1 MAMYRGKHFL
11 LTFLLGFAGLTVS
24 AQQQP
29 ADSIRTMLGSE
40 IPDTVRAYNMV
51 LLAMYTEPLDL
62 DQAHALYKEAVD
74 FSLSRNLDYY
84 AALALYYEATP
95 LYLSGDR
102 DGQFNNLKRS
112 IALLKGSTHHNA
124 KSQLGTL
131 YGGLASYYQSV
142 EKTDS
147 AVVASLQSIEILEEL
162 KKYRSLAITCINL
175 AATYQRLQ
183 LTEKQK
189 EYVDKGVTFG
199 RLSGDKD
206 IIMLSYLR
214 KSNYYTEIRDF
225 TSALA
230 AADSATPY
238 FSDKY
243 DFSRKQNYFLVKAN
257 AFQNVQQYDSAVVYY
272 QKSHDNAAQT
282 GSRWNM
288 TEPLMQIGYVYL
300 QQKDYGQAEKYVKMG
315 LEIAEQDSIQVFM
328 KEGYGTLSDIYA
340 ATGNFPQAYESLQ
353 KYNVLKDTLQ
363 SEERKKFVLDLEKKY
378 ETEKKDAQ
386 VRLQELEI
394 AKRRSINHGMTAF
407 SLSIIII
414 LVLVYRNFRQRNR
427 LQEEKILKLE
437 TEKQL
442 SAAEAV
448 LKGEEQE
455 RSRLAKDLHDG
466 LGGLLSGIKYSFT
479 SMKENLIMTPENA
492 RVFERSLDMLDTSI
506 QEMRRVAHNL
516 MPESIFRFGLDAAL
530 NDFCSGI
537 NESGVL
543 KITYQ
548 SFGLGDAKPDHAIS
562 VSVYRIIQ
570 ELVNNIL
577 KHAQAR
583 QALVQVTVSG
593 NLLLVDVEDDGKGFD
608 AGKID
613 GNKGIGWGNIQSRIG
628 YLGGKLDLKS
638 NPGEGTIVHI
648 EINLG

>member
-1 MAMYRGKHFL
+1 M
-11 LTFLLGFAGLTVS
+11 TFLFVFFGMALT
-24 AQQQP
+24 AQQQL
-29 ADSIRTMLGSE
+29 ADSIRLILDRE
-40 IPDTVRAYNMV
+40 IPDTARAYNMV
-51 LLAMYTEPLDL
+51 MLAMYTEPLDL
-62 DQAHALYKEAVD
+62 EKAHLIYDEAVE
-74 FSLSRNLDYY
+74 FSLSRDLDYY

-95 LYLSGDR
+95 YQLAGNR
-102 DGQFNNLKRS
+102 DKQFDNLMRS
-112 IALLKGSTHHNA
+112 VGLLQNSTHHNA
-124 KSQLGTL
+124 RSQLGAV
-131 YGGLASYYQSV
+131 YGEIANYYRAV
-142 EKTDS
+142 DKADS
-147 AVVASLQSIEILEEL
+147 AVIFSLRSIEILMEL
-162 KKYRSLAITCINL
+162 KKYRTLAISCLNL
-175 AATYQRLQ
+175 SMTYQGLQ
-183 LTEKQK
+183 LPDKQK
-189 EYVDKGVTFG
+189 EYVDKAVVYG
-199 RLSGDKD
+199 RLSGDND
-206 IIMLSYLR
+206 IIMLSFLQR
-214 KSNYYTEIRDF
+214 ANYFTEIRDF
-225 TSALA
+225 PSALA

-238 FSDKY
+238 FNEKY
-243 DFSRKQNYFLVKAN
+243 DFSRRQNYYLVKAN
-257 AFQNVQQYDSAVVYY
+257 TFQNVQQYDSAVVYY
-272 QKSHDNAAQT
+272 MKSHDNAKQV

-300 QQKDYGQAEKYVKMG
+300 QQKDYARAGEYVKMG
-315 LEIAEQDSIQVFM
+315 LEIAEADSVKVHM

-340 ATGNFPQAYESLQ
+340 ATGNFPQAYDLLQ
-353 KYNVLKDTLQ
+353 KYNALKDTLQ

-378 ETEKKDAQ
+378 ETEKKEALF
-386 VRLQELEI
+386 RLQELEI
-394 AKRRSINHGMTAF
+394 TKRKSIIHGLTAL

-479 SMKENLIMTPENA
+479 SMKDNLIMTPENA

-548 SFGLGDAKPDHAIS
+548 SFGLENAKPDHAIA

-583 QALVQVTVSG
+583 QALVQVTASG
-593 NLLLVDVEDDGKGFD
+593 NLLLIDVEDDGKGFD
-608 AGKID
+608 AGKLD
-613 GNKGIGWGNIQSRIG
+613 GRMGIGWSNIQNRIS
-628 YLGGKLDLKS
+628 YLGGKLDLKT

-648 EINLG
+648 EINLS